1 MRSGDEK
8 ESLAPSSPPGDLA
21 RILQRSPPQ
30 ERRLGTRLRRGGGDR
45 SSGFARTRV
54 AAGSYPWRVRAAIVA
69 SLAPWSRPDVRD
81 RTVVGE
87 EPASLG
93 LRLEVQPVAGP
104 VRGAGLRVKPSRRA
118 PAVKRDGPT
127 GRRLSYARVNR
138 PGAALVLRR
147 KHQRVLRRKHGRI
160 PTVPGRKPGAAPA
173 SPPLQRPSRVEPDP
187 RALDSAS
194 GRDVACRR
202 VQEGQHG

>member
-1 MRSGDEK
+1 MGSGDEK

-21 RILQRSPPQ
+21 RILQSSPPQ

-54 AAGSYPWRVRAAIVA
+54 AAGSYPWRVRAASVA

-87 EPASLG
+87 EPASPG

-138 PGAALVLRR
+138 PGAAHVLRR

-160 PTVPGRKPGAAPA
+160 PTVPGPRPGAAPA
-173 SPPLQRPSRVEPDP
+173 SPTLQPPAAWSAEPRTDFAVSP
-187 RALDSAS
+187 RAS
-194 GRDVACRR
+194 
-202 VQEGQHG
+202 